1 VITRP
6 GLDGTEKGVGR
17 AAHRHG
23 PGLEESSEM
32 CGIGRGAFA
41 RCSFSA
47 SSRALASHVPSMS
60 KRTPGETSR
69 KDPMGLFAPLNALV
83 NRFVNLTKVAHMCGQ
98 SSNNYNEY
106 NVCDKSRIKT
116 QPARNVTSHARMH
129 AARARARCT
138 QGITKRHR
146 PRLLTSKASTEHM
159 TPSLASRSL
168 SERLS
173 AGKSGWDE
181 PTT

>member
-1 VITRP
+1 MQFFGLREHSRP
-6 GLDGTEKGVGR
+6 VDVEEDTGRDIEEGPNGIVRAFKRARESFRESHKGSV
-17 AAHRHG
+17 
-23 PGLEESSEM
+23 
-32 CGIGRGAFA
+32 
-41 RCSFSA
+41 
-47 SSRALASHVPSMS
+47 
-60 KRTPGETSR
+60 
-69 KDPMGLFAPLNALV
+69 
-83 NRFVNLTKVAHMCGQ
+83 KVAHMCGQ

-138 QGITKRHR
+138 HGIMKRHR